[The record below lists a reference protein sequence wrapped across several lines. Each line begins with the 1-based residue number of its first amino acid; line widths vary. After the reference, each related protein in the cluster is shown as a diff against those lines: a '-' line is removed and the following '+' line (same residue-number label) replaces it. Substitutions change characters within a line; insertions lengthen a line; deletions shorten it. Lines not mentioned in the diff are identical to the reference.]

1 MNLKQQIKNQLWN
14 KTWKKCLL
22 LFVVVFVIIVVVGMS
37 SINFLDDVATNKHV
51 HAVTGT
57 VTDKYY
63 GDTFNECYYIVV
75 IDNNKTLSI
84 MDHGD
89 GYGKKMWQNLEI
101 NNEYY
106 FIVKEPELIDIHPYT
121 RILQVENE
129 TS

>member
-1 MNLKQQIKNQLWN
+1 
-14 KTWKKCLL
+14 
-22 LFVVVFVIIVVVGMS
+22 
-37 SINFLDDVATNKHV
+37 
-51 HAVTGT
+51 
-57 VTDKYY
+57 
-63 GDTFNECYYIVV
+63 
-75 IDNNKTLSI
+75 